1 MARRALSQPWR
12 ERHKV
17 TDNSKTIST
26 ADAEAGTKARNKSD
40 WWLRYST
47 LIVLCLMF
55 LGFSLFVDRFL
66 TFFNLANIL
75 QQISILGIVGA
86 GLTFGFAAKEIDLSV
101 GFTVGLGGILTPLLL
116 INGYPLA
123 LAFGAA
129 IAAGL
134 LVGLI
139 NGLLVTKVG
148 IPSLIATLATGSILF
163 GINFLTTGGRAI
175 YGGLPEAYTWL
186 GQGRVF
192 GIPLLAFFMLAA
204 VGIAWLAMERTI
216 FGRYI
221 YAVGGNKK
229 AAELSGIRVDY
240 YRIAAL
246 MLVAIF
252 AVIAGLLLAAR
263 LGSGQPNVGERFLL
277 DGLATVF
284 IGMTMFRPG
293 TATVIGTFCGALFI
307 GVINNGLNLIG
318 MDTYVQSIVK
328 GIIILIAVAVVSRT
342 TKLSIL

>member
-1 MARRALSQPWR
+1 
-12 ERHKV
+12 
-17 TDNSKTIST
+17 
-26 ADAEAGTKARNKSD
+26 
-40 WWLRYST
+40 
-47 LIVLCLMF
+47 MF

-101 GFTVGLGGILTPLLL
+101 GYTVGLGGIVAPLML
-116 INGYPLA
+116 INDYSLA
-123 LAFGAA
+123 VVILAVLL
-129 IAAGL
+129 AGL
-134 LVGLI
+134 LVGI
-139 NGLLVTKVG
+139 VNGLLVTKVG

-175 YGGLPEAYTWL
+175 YGGLPDAYIWL

-192 GIPLLAFFMLAA
+192 GVPILAFFMLIA
-204 VGIAWLAMERTI
+204 VGFAWFAMERTV

-221 YAVGGNKK
+221 YAVGGNQK
-229 AAELSGIRVDY
+229 AAELSGIRVNY
-240 YRIAAL
+240 YRIASLAL
-246 MLVAIF
+246 VSIF
-252 AVIAGLLLAAR
+252 AVLAGLLLAAR

-318 MDTYVQSIVK
+318 MDTYIQSIVK
-328 GIIILIAVAVVSRT
+328 GIIILVAVAVVSRT

>member
-1 MARRALSQPWR
+1 MTDLSASSPTDGAALEP
-12 ERHKV
+12 KV
-17 TDNSKTIST
+17 
-26 ADAEAGTKARNKSD
+26 ENKSD

-47 LIVLCLMF
+47 LIVLGLMF
-55 LGFSLFVDRFL
+55 VGFSIFVDRFL
-66 TFFNLANIL
+66 TLFNLANIL

-101 GFTVGLGGILTPLLL
+101 GFTVGLGGILAPLML
-116 INGYPLA
+116 INGYPLMIVLVA
-123 LAFGAA
+123 VL
-129 IAAGL
+129 AAGL
-134 LVGLI
+134 VVGLV
-139 NGLLVTKVG
+139 NGFLVTKIG

-175 YGGLPEAYTWL
+175 YGGLPDAYTWL

-192 GIPLLAFFMLAA
+192 GIPIIAFFMLAA
-204 VGIAWLAMERTI
+204 VGIAWVAMERTV

-221 YAVGGNKK
+221 YAVGGNQK

-246 MLVAIF
+246 ILVALF
-252 AVIAGLLLAAR
+252 AVVAGLLLAAR

-318 MDTYVQSIVK
+318 MDTYIQSIVK

>member
-1 MARRALSQPWR
+1 MTVDTNVSVNASSIDTPKL
-12 ERHKV
+12 
-17 TDNSKTIST
+17 
-26 ADAEAGTKARNKSD
+26 KSD
-40 WWLRYST
+40 WLLRYST
-47 LIVLCLMF
+47 LIVLAIIFC
-55 LGFSLFVDRFL
+55 GFSLFVDRFL
-66 TFFNLANIL
+66 TFFNLTNIL

-101 GFTVGLGGILTPLLL
+101 GFTVGLAGILTPLLL
-116 INGYPLA
+116 VDGYGIPV
-123 LAFGAA
+123 AFGASVG
-129 IAAGL
+129 AGL

-148 IPSLIATLATGSILF
+148 IPSLIATLAMGSILF
-163 GINFLTTGGRAI
+163 GVNFLFTGGRAI

-186 GQGRVF
+186 GQGRVW
-192 GIPLLAFFMLAA
+192 GIPVLAFFMIAA
-204 VGIAWLAMERTI
+204 VGIAWVAMERTV

-221 YAVGGNKK
+221 YAVGGNQK
-229 AAELSGIRVDY
+229 AAELSGIRVDF
-240 YRIAAL
+240 YRITAL
-246 MLVAIF
+246 VLVAVF
-252 AVIAGLLLAAR
+252 ASIAGLLLAAR

-307 GVINNGLNLIG
+307 GVINNGLNLMG
-318 MDTYVQSIVK
+318 MDTFIQSIVK
-328 GIIILIAVAVVSRT
+328 GIIILVAVAVVSRT